1 MPQES
6 CQNSF
11 FTSPSKRGLKG
22 LVTTMNKEAS
32 CTVTEEGFNDN
43 EWAQRKAEEAE
54 IVAHIC
60 GVKFLFLKIK
70 KKTIVLCQK
79 VDN

>member
-43 EWAQRKAEEAE
+43 EWAQRKAEEA
-54 IVAHIC
+54 
-60 GVKFLFLKIK
+60 GMLL
-70 KKTIVLCQK
+70 
-79 VDN
+79 